1 MKLNTLI
8 ATLQMV
14 NAICDVAILLSDAE
28 VQALSWH
35 DFLNRLSDL
44 ELIQYLK
51 KRDLYKNDPVITE
64 EDV

>member
-51 KRDLYKNDPVITE
+51 ERDLYKNDPVITE